1 MSMIKTEK
9 CYFLNHFYNKKIKI
23 KGDKMELVRCER
35 CDDLVCKTNISF
47 VYLGS
52 GIWLKL
58 CDNCRKIRYDKLVE
72 WARNK
77 FIK

>member
-1 MSMIKTEK
+1 
-9 CYFLNHFYNKKIKI
+9 
-23 KGDKMELVRCER
+23 MELVRCER